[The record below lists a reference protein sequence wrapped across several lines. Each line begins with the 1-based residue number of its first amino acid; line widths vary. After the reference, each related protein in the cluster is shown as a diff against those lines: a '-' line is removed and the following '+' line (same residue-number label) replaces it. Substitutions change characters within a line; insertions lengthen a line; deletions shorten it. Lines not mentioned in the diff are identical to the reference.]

1 MRMIITA
8 GVAADFRALP
18 MLPSREQRQIVHR
31 VKDSSLRWLKAVA
44 RVRQRAR
51 DDHGH
56 RVIEE
61 RPRYLYGDI
70 NWLFFS
76 ARVIHRLN
84 LCEWGGTFLQ
94 TVHYQIA
101 AKAGYA
107 ADHVNDEDG

>member
-18 MLPSREQRQIVHR
+18 MWPSREQRQIVHR

-51 DDHGH
+51 DDHRH

-61 RPRYLYGDI
+61 RPRYFLGHVHRFD
-70 NWLFFS
+70 FFI
-76 ARVIHRLN
+76 RVIHNQEAFSWRNRSSHSTLRAS
-84 LCEWGGTFLQ
+84 
-94 TVHYQIA
+94 V
-101 AKAGYA
+101 
-107 ADHVNDEDG
+107 

>member
-31 VKDSSLRWLKAVA
+31 VKDSSLRWLKAIA
-44 RVRQRAR
+44 RIRQRAR
-51 DDHGH
+51 DDHRH

-61 RPRYLYGDI
+61 RPRYFLGHVYRLD
-70 NWLFFS
+70 FFV
-76 ARVIHRLN
+76 RVIHRLN

-107 ADHVNDEDG
+107 ADHV